1 MACCLTTHAQIESH
15 LTYRLYT
22 TQDGLPQMQA
32 ERLWQDSKGYIYMG
46 TLSGFVRF
54 DGRVLTPFL
63 KGRRMNIVGFDEIDG
78 EVRALGFF
86 RQWKVSFDEVEALPL
101 DRQGHWLLNNLN
113 AGSLPGGYVLMEDSL
128 EENRRLCRLTK
139 QGTEL
144 LLSHKLLDEMTPD
157 RRLLIDTAATV
168 ATVPTE
174 KGLYEIR
181 LKSGK
186 VVKLS
191 DRPDIYTL
199 LQSDSALLAFASDGV
214 YAVGTDSLRQL
225 ATADWTSASYG
236 LTVRKLRSG
245 HVVIADEHSVY
256 IYDGTAIRQVMEGIN
271 LIRDMLVDRWDRLW
285 LATYQGVYCL
295 FNRCFTNHQ
304 LTDKGDI
311 IRAMATDS
319 RGRLVAGTLNG
330 KVMVLDHRA
339 QPTIVSDDPEQFFAP
354 SAVRIGD
361 EVYMSGNGDV
371 VAVADDGNGA
381 TALRWLGL
389 PRDRYQFVAEAWDQL
404 IIGTRNAI
412 LAYNRTTA
420 ETDTLTTDI
429 LHPWCAAKDG
439 KDRLWIGSSS
449 GLFCI
454 DRAHKVSK
462 VDYAQKLIISTM
474 DADDKGTVL
483 FASADSLFM
492 VRDNRVV
499 ELNSQLPD
507 LAGHEVRS
515 LHISPRGYL
524 VVAVI
529 DGLFV
534 ARLSNDCRISNVHF
548 YDHRNGFTMLE
559 PLKATMAE
567 SDDGTVWLAGVEQM
581 TSFRPAEL
589 LAYNEEDTYI
599 APPLSWWQHWWVWL
613 IALVLLALLVWV
625 VTRWYDNRRNR
636 RRMIRL
642 EREKMMKVQ
651 QIEAIRQKAMESKPN
666 ELAHDIVKMTEE
678 VDDDARITFR
688 TASGIIVVDVK
699 DIAYFKG
706 DGNYSQIV
714 TFHNK
719 DTVLIGLG
727 TLEKMLNPNTF
738 VRADRSTLVNI
749 HHVCQLLP
757 KQRRCLFRSPEGKE
771 VETTLHAPAF
781 KRLKSLLSCLLLTLV
796 MQAQTMICPP
806 FLQAGDRVAVV
817 SPSSS
822 PDAETVEKGCET
834 LRQWGYEPVV
844 GKHALDDY
852 HGFAGTADDRAADLL
867 WALRDTTI
875 KAIMCSRGGDG
886 GVQVLRRI
894 PLREFRKHP
903 KWLIGFSDITALHS
917 AEVSAGV
924 MSIHGSMCHAIS
936 SMEGRDTV
944 SVTLRRLLQGELPT
958 YHIAHHE
965 HDQAGEARGMLVGG
979 NFSVL
984 CGLAGSD
991 YDCLNRVDE
1000 GLILFIEDTDES
1012 MTKVDRM
1019 LHLLEIRGILAKLK
1033 GIIVG
1038 QFNKYK
1044 HPENGFKDMY
1054 DMFHEYLQEYD
1065 IPVCY
1070 NFPVGH
1076 ARLRNFPLVEGC
1088 PVHLKVDSTGTT
1100 VETLNVK

>member
-1 MACCLTTHAQIESH
+1 
-15 LTYRLYT
+15 
-22 TQDGLPQMQA
+22 
-32 ERLWQDSKGYIYMG
+32 
-46 TLSGFVRF
+46 
-54 DGRVLTPFL
+54 
-63 KGRRMNIVGFDEIDG
+63 
-78 EVRALGFF
+78 
-86 RQWKVSFDEVEALPL
+86 
-101 DRQGHWLLNNLN
+101 
-113 AGSLPGGYVLMEDSL
+113 
-128 EENRRLCRLTK
+128 
-139 QGTEL
+139 
-144 LLSHKLLDEMTPD
+144 
-157 RRLLIDTAATV
+157 
-168 ATVPTE
+168 
-174 KGLYEIR
+174 
-181 LKSGK
+181 
-186 VVKLS
+186 
-191 DRPDIYTL
+191 
-199 LQSDSALLAFASDGV
+199 
-214 YAVGTDSLRQL
+214 
-225 ATADWTSASYG
+225 
-236 LTVRKLRSG
+236 
-245 HVVIADEHSVY
+245 
-256 IYDGTAIRQVMEGIN
+256 
-271 LIRDMLVDRWDRLW
+271 
-285 LATYQGVYCL
+285 
-295 FNRCFTNHQ
+295 
-304 LTDKGDI
+304 
-311 IRAMATDS
+311 
-319 RGRLVAGTLNG
+319 
-330 KVMVLDHRA
+330 MVLDANA

-361 EVYMSGNGDV
+361 EVYMAGNGDV
-371 VAVADDGNGA
+371 AAVAGDGNGA

-404 IIGTRNAI
+404 IVGTRNAI
-412 LAYNRTTA
+412 LACNRTTA

-454 DRAHKVSK
+454 DREHRVSK
-462 VDYAQKLIISTM
+462 VDYKQKLIISAM
-474 DADDKGTVL
+474 DADDRGTVL

-499 ELNSQLPD
+499 ELNSQMAD

-515 LHISPRGYL
+515 LHVSPRGYL

-534 ARLSNDCRISNVHF
+534 ARLGNDCRISNVHF

-589 LAYNEEDTYI
+589 LEYNEEDTYI

-613 IALVLLALLVWV
+613 VALVLLALLVWG
-625 VTRWYDNRRNR
+625 VTRWYYNRRNR
-636 RRMIRL
+636 RKMIRL
-642 EREKMMKVQ
+642 QGEKMMKVQ

-666 ELAHDIVKMTEE
+666 ELAHDIVRMTEQA
-678 VDDDARITFR
+678 DDDARITFR
-688 TASGIIVVDVK
+688 TASGTIVVDVK

-714 TFHNK
+714 TFHNR
-719 DTVLIGLG
+719 DTVLVGLG

-749 HHVCQLLP
+749 HHVCRLLP
-757 KQRRCLFRSPEGKE
+757 KQRRCLFRSPSGQE
-771 VETTLHAPAF
+771 VETTLLAPAF
-781 KRLKSLLSCLLLTLV
+781 KRLQSLLACLLLALV
-796 MQAQTMICPP
+796 MQAQTMIRPP
-806 FLQAGDRVAVV
+806 FLQAGDRIAVI
-817 SPSSS
+817 SPAGS
-822 PDAETVEKGCET
+822 PEKETVEKGCQT
-834 LRQWGYEPVV
+834 LRDWGYEPVV
-844 GKHALDDY
+844 GVHALDDY

-886 GVQVLRRI
+886 AVQVLRRI
-894 PLREFRKHP
+894 PLREFRRHP

-917 AEVSAGV
+917 AEVQAGV

-936 SMEGRDTV
+936 SMQGSDTV

-958 YHIAHHE
+958 YHIAPHE
-965 HDQAGEARGMLVGG
+965 HDQRGEATGMLVGG
-979 NFSVL
+979 NFSVF
-984 CGLAGSD
+984 CGLAGSS
-991 YDCLNRVDE
+991 YDFLKRADQ
-1000 GLILFIEDTDES
+1000 GLILFIEDTDEAMS
-1012 MTKVDRM
+1012 KVDRM
-1019 LHLLEIRGILAKLK
+1019 LHLLEIRGILSCLK

-1044 HPENGFKDMY
+1044 HPENGFADMY
-1054 DMFHEYLQEYD
+1054 DMLHEYLREYD

-1088 PVHLKVDSTGTT
+1088 PVRLKVDSTGTT
-1100 VETLNVK
+1100 VETLNPNL